1 VDSPDQ
7 LVPLDPEET
16 LVLQALEVPLGCQ
29 EGQAQLDL
37 RERGDRQALLEKL
50 VRLEE
55 LEPLAQQGPGVTPA
69 HRETLE
75 PLVDSIISQKNM
87 C

>member
-1 VDSPDQ
+1 VLLEVLDSQDQ
-7 LVPLDPEET
+7 KVRQDLPET
-16 LVLQALEVPLGCQ
+16 LGLLDLGVLQGLLGALAQVALKEKG
-29 EGQAQLDL
+29 GQLDL
-37 RERGDRQALLEKL
+37 
-50 VRLEE
+50 
-55 LEPLAQQGPGVTPA
+55 PAQQVQEVTPA